1 MGKQAAA
8 IQQGLLQICR
18 RHQLPMG
25 RQGGQGLL
33 QPGEPLGQLGLHR
46 KPACQGLLQGGGS
59 F

>member
-1 MGKQAAA
+1 
-8 IQQGLLQICR
+8 
-18 RHQLPMG
+18 MG